1 MVTNTTRRTGGDLA
15 LTLLPGK
22 GPMFVREVRDNKV
35 DLVAFSKPDATLV
48 ILADRVEILDAA
60 IDEEVQWPA

>member
-1 MVTNTTRRTGGDLA
+1 
-15 LTLLPGK
+15 
-22 GPMFVREVRDNKV
+22 MFVREVRDNKV
-35 DLVAFSKPDATLV
+35 DLVDFSKPDATLV